1 MKAVDY
7 SLRTGTGLQETTA
20 APLKA
25 LPREPSFLRRKVASP
40 AREYAGMVTPPLRL
54 GRVCNH
60 RRLYAFLLR
69 YRGCLL
75 LVSVTILDLCNHG
88 LPNEL

>member
-25 LPREPSFLRRKVASP
+25 LPREPSFLRRKVTTLTYLPVKFAMTKMNSLTSNGL
-40 AREYAGMVTPPLRL
+40 AR
-54 GRVCNH
+54 
-60 RRLYAFLLR
+60 
-69 YRGCLL
+69 
-75 LVSVTILDLCNHG
+75 
-88 LPNEL
+88 